1 MTSGARVTVETCGA
15 SRFPLGSV
23 VDLCTQARGNRAVKG
38 ACSRIHHDAHVAPP
52 NHQIAG
58 LWPLYPNKT
67 IHAGIELKGIGVRI
81 RVAGKCV
88 HFVDQMRTV
97 RPSARLPFALPC
109 GADNG
114 LALSQCYWPRRKCG
128 LLRSRPDR
136 GQRDGGA
143 NQPQHSQPELSRH
156 YVQCRRRRSVAS
168 SAAA

>member
-58 LWPLYPNKT
+58 LWLLYPNKT

-88 HFVDQMRTV
+88 HFVYQLRTV
-97 RPSARLPFALPC
+97 RPSARLPLALPC
-109 GADNG
+109 GADKS
-114 LALSQCYWPRRKCG
+114 LALSPLSRPG
-128 LLRSRPDR
+128 RSRRIAR
-136 GQRDGGA
+136 GPPHRA
-143 NQPQHSQPELSRH
+143 
-156 YVQCRRRRSVAS
+156 
-168 SAAA
+168 